1 MASLTQRLKNFAG
14 SPQGRTLIAKAKAYA
29 SKPENQAK
37 LKSIGSRITGK
48 DTRR

>member
-1 MASLTQRLKNFAG
+1 MASLTQRLKTFAS
-14 SPQGRTLIAKAKAYA
+14 SPQGRKLIAQAKAYA

-37 LKSIGSRITGK
+37 LKSLGSRFTGK